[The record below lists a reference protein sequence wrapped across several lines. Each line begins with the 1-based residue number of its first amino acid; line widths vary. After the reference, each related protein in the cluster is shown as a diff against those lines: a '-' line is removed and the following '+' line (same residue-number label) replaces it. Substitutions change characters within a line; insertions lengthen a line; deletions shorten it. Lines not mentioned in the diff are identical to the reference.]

1 MWSSM
6 KPTNFK
12 IQPVTFG
19 TAQHIIMHILAH
31 AHTCTYTYT
40 YVRNI
45 VMIRNPIYWGP
56 ATTKRLKLAT
66 CTHHC
71 TPITFPG
78 DTTTHSTHI
87 HTLTHTHTHTHT
99 YTHTYTHKIYMHI
112 YTQRG
117 NLKGCIMQG
126 FEMPKG
132 AGTTAITT

>member
-1 MWSSM
+1 MVEREANQLQNPASDIWY
-6 KPTNFK
+6 
-12 IQPVTFG
+12 G
-19 TAQHIIMHILAH
+19 TAHYYAYLAH
-31 AHTCTYTYT
+31 AHTCSMYTYT
-40 YVRNI
+40 YVRNT

-87 HTLTHTHTHTHT
+87 HTHTHVHTEN
-99 YTHTYTHKIYMHI
+99 IHI

-126 FEMPKG
+126 FETPKG
-132 AGTTAITT
+132 AGSPAITKYT